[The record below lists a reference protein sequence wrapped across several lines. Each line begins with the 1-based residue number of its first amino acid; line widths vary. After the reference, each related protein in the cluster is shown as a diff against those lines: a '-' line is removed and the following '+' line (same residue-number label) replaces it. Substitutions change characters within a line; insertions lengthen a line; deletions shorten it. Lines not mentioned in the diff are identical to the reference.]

1 MAGNRM
7 QKIGS
12 VFSRTRN
19 LLRIG
24 VVPKPLWF
32 DVYAAFPPL
41 REPVYRSPR
50 PRYGKVKD
58 VIPPI
63 FYPEDDVRARFYSV
77 YGSGPRPFDLS
88 QSNFKSTCQRFV
100 EKFNEL
106 KEEGKIEEDKLF
118 EETGKALLAKGI
130 ILQRR
135 GTEKVWIA
143 LHCLSRACH
152 CASSLLNPDSLSRRS
167 PPNLT
172 LMDSLSRDP
181 SACKQTIEGGVAAD
195 RQGNLHCCFLG
206 GDFIYLDCQWHTQG
220 SQKLWPRRAAHPTP
234 WDIWDD
240 LKKSR
245 VAVVP
250 LLLPAWL
257 QQLLLAP
264 TAGFGAWEGQEPSLG
279 EDRPPALPADTA
291 GETAQRKASS
301 TSQFVLG

>member
-135 GTEKVWIA
+135 GTEKVA
-143 LHCLSRACH
+143 QPGHQDTEA
-152 CASSLLNPDSLSRRS
+152 
-167 PPNLT
+167 
-172 LMDSLSRDP
+172 RDP
-181 SACKQTIEGGVAAD
+181 VLRMQLQTVLEEMQEKKQ
-195 RQGNLHCCFLG
+195 
-206 GDFIYLDCQWHTQG
+206 
-220 SQKLWPRRAAHPTP
+220 
-234 WDIWDD
+234 
-240 LKKSR
+240 
-245 VAVVP
+245 
-250 LLLPAWL
+250 
-257 QQLLLAP
+257 
-264 TAGFGAWEGQEPSLG
+264 GQEEQPAELTETQKENPLPS
-279 EDRPPALPADTA
+279 
-291 GETAQRKASS
+291 
-301 TSQFVLG
+301 